1 MNAKDAMLAE
11 LKARNPSRSL
21 GQKFY
26 TDPDFYRLDL
36 ETIFYRDWLF
46 AGHDCEIPAPGDYFT
61 LQIGDYPIIVLRG
74 RRRVDTRAA
83 QFLPASRF
91 AHMRRPEGRGEA
103 PRMSLSSVDL
113 RSGRRIDPHA
123 PHGRGD
129 RQDRSLGS
137 SPSIAKALAVIS
149 SCASRRLRRVS
160 SPSGRRRTDI
170 CRRTRSPTPRS
181 PSRARSLKTAIGS
194 SSGKTT
200 ASATTARQTIRNSA
214 GHSLKSRR
222 YPASMALLTIRRSTT
237 HWDRCEAAG
246 LPSIFLLS
254 EIGTVP
260 HQPRSAPGRS
270 GQLHDDRPRRR
281 RPAAQ
286 RQRD

>member
-74 RRRVDTRAA
+74 RRRIDTRPA

-91 AHMRRPEGRGEA
+91 AHMRSPKGRGEA

-113 RSGRRIDPHA
+113 RSRRRIDPHA

-129 RQDRSLGS
+129 RQDPVRAQVRPLR
-137 SPSIAKALAVIS
+137 KR
-149 SCASRRLRRVS
+149 RRLHLRVRGARCAKLRALPGPGGKIFIAAQDRRHA
-160 SPSGRRRTDI
+160 
-170 CRRTRSPTPRS
+170 RS

-200 ASATTARQTIRNSA
+200 ASATTARGTIRNSA
-214 GHSLKSRR
+214 GHSPKSRR
-222 YPASMALLTIRRSTT
+222 YPA
-237 HWDRCEAAG
+237 
-246 LPSIFLLS
+246 
-254 EIGTVP
+254 
-260 HQPRSAPGRS
+260 
-270 GQLHDDRPRRR
+270 
-281 RPAAQ
+281 
-286 RQRD
+286 